1 MQTWILASSRL
12 LLAVAPPQQA
22 AAPPPITPP
31 PARTPIVR
39 GTLRLYA
46 VGDLNLGRTLTWDHL
61 LKGDTLYPFEAVRDT
76 LAAADI
82 LFGNLESPIAPVG
95 HPYEHTGSPV
105 FSAPPVAADAL
116 VRAGFDVVSTA
127 NNHAWD
133 AGLDGVFETV
143 KQLDR
148 VHLPHVGTGRT
159 LADAHQPAIIVRN
172 GWRVAFFAVTR
183 AYNPAPRRFYTH
195 IGSHYI
201 AYADSAWL
209 YPAIRR
215 LKASGAADFVVVS
228 IHAGTE
234 LADGPDEPLRQ
245 FLEGAVDAG
254 ADLCLGHHPHVLQP
268 VEWYRGKP
276 IAYSMGNFIF
286 KQGAPSTA
294 YSGVFTFTVTPDG
307 RVTADVIPVR
317 SGFQA
322 RFASGAAADSVRR
335 RVRLVGPLPLIL
347 FSTLP

>member
-1 MQTWILASSRL
+1 VQTWILASSRL
-12 LLAVAPPQQA
+12 LLAVAQQA
-22 AAPPPITPP
+22 TPAPPISAP
-31 PARTPIVR
+31 PARATAVR

-46 VGDLNLGRTLTWDHL
+46 VGDLNLGRAVTWDYL
-61 LKGDTLYPFEAVRDT
+61 LKGDTLYPFDAVRDT

-183 AYNPAPRRFYTH
+183 AYNPAPGRFYTH

-215 LKASGAADFVVVS
+215 IKASGAADFVVVS

-234 LADGPDEPLRQ
+234 LSDHPDEPLRR

-268 VEWYRGKP
+268 VEWYRGTP

-286 KQGAPSTA
+286 KQGAPWTA
-294 YSGVFTFTVTPDG
+294 YSGVFTFTVAPDG

-322 RFASGAAADSVRR
+322 RFASRSAADSIRR
-335 RVRLVGPLPLIL
+335 RVRLVGPLPLIF